1 MQCERCAKKKATVF
15 YRENLSGRIRA
26 LRLCSDCA
34 DVLEQAGELED
45 LSDPLSGKLS
55 PLFPGDEGGM
65 LPAFRRATAG
75 GDRSTGKKCPQ
86 CGAAFGEICG
96 EGLLGCAH
104 CYVAFAEEMEEVVKA
119 THGGATHRGRVS
131 SGHQDRLERTAKLHT
146 LRKLLREAVAA
157 EAYET
162 AAELRDEIRTLEA
175 TL

>member
-1 MQCERCAKKKATVF
+1 MQCERCTKKKATVF

-45 LSDPLSGKLS
+45 MSDPLSGKLS
-55 PLFPGDEGGM
+55 PLFPGDEGSM
-65 LPAFRRATAG
+65 LPNFRWATAG
-75 GDRSTGKKCPQ
+75 GSKTPGKKCPQ
-86 CGAAFGEICG
+86 CGTAFVDICG
-96 EGLLGCAH
+96 EGLLGCSY
-104 CYVAFAEEMEEVVKA
+104 CYVAFTEEMEEVVKA
-119 THGGATHRGRVS
+119 THGGATHRGHVS
-131 SGHQDRLERTAKLHT
+131 SGHQARLERTAKLHT
-146 LRKLLREAVAA
+146 LRKLLREAVEA

>member
-45 LSDPLSGKLS
+45 MSDPLSGKLS

-65 LPAFRRATAG
+65 LPNLRRAIVG
-75 GDRSTGKKCPQ
+75 GGKATGKKCPQ
-86 CGAAFGEICG
+86 CSATFGDICDK
-96 EGLLGCAH
+96 GLLGCAY
-104 CYVAFAEEMEEVVKA
+104 CYAAFAEELEEVVKA
-119 THGGATHRGRVS
+119 THGGAVHRGRIS
-131 SGHQDRLERTAKLHT
+131 SGHQARLERTAKLHT
-146 LRKLLREAVAA
+146 LRKLLREAVEA